1 MNNGTI
7 ALPEGGA
14 TTEPGTTTP
23 AKDKRVD
30 LQGQITR
37 AARIDELQTQI
48 SQRQAMEHIERLRT
62 PGTARGTVLSTS
74 QGMMFGFADE
84 VKGAV
89 RAIWD
94 RLPEEDYADA
104 YLRIRDQ
111 TRAELESFRRNRPA
125 LAIGSEIAG
134 GILIPGAATG
144 STVVKGTTAGARIAR
159 GAVAGAVT
167 GGAFGAG
174 QAEELRDVP
183 RGVVTGSTTGA
194 AIGAVIPGAIE
205 ATRAG
210 ARGVQAIIRP
220 EAGATRRI
228 SQALFR
234 DEMTPEQ
241 ILGALDEAKSLGKPV
256 TVADVGGEAV
266 RRELEVAVQS
276 PGPAGQIAEKA
287 LAARNKE
294 QLTRISRDLVRGVG
308 IRHTNI
314 TGDVVE
320 DAIERTMKIR
330 KTASKQV
337 YERAMDFNAELND
350 DVVAVYNKVTQTP
363 LGKEAMGKAHKILN
377 VENFDEAPLM
387 ERIDAFKRG
396 LDDMIGSAKRQGE
409 NSVAAKALSM
419 KKELVGLVDNVNPD
433 YKSARKIWENESNY
447 LDAIDNG
454 RDIMKPGFTAAK
466 LKREFAAMTDNE
478 QEAFRIGAVD
488 AIITRMRQQSA
499 QEPNMIKLLRSPE
512 MRDKLKSIMTPQ
524 ASAKID
530 RIFDIED
537 AMFRTATQA
546 RRGSQ
551 TAQRTAAMA
560 EQQKQV
566 GLQGLIEEITSLVIT
581 PLRNVIVH
589 RIPTATRAAK
599 DRLIARQNAQIA
611 KRLLS
616 SEADELLRIPPEVV
630 RPPFVT
636 GGRLIPGAI
645 AAEEGQ

>member
-1 MNNGTI
+1 MTNGTI
-7 ALPEGGA
+7 SLPETDTGD
-14 TTEPGTTTP
+14 TP
-23 AKDKRVD
+23 VKDARSELQEKIARASRVD
-30 LQGQITR
+30 Q
-37 AARIDELQTQI
+37 LQTQI

-62 PGTARGTVLSTS
+62 PGTAAGTVGAMS
-74 QGMMFGFADE
+74 QGMLFGFADE
-84 VKGAV
+84 AKAGI

-94 RLPEEDYADA
+94 RLPEEDYSDA

-111 TRAELESFRRNRPA
+111 TRAELAAFRRNRPA
-125 LAIGSEIAG
+125 LSIGSEIAG
-134 GILIPGAATG
+134 GFIGPGAITG
-144 STVVKGTTAGARIAR
+144 AAVISGTTAGARIGR
-159 GAVAGAVT
+159 GAVAGAGT
-167 GGAFGAG
+167 GGVFGAG
-174 QAEELRDVP
+174 EAEELSDVP
-183 RGVVTGSTTGA
+183 RGVVTGSATGA
-194 AIGAVIPGAIE
+194 VIGAVIPGAIE

-210 ARGVQAIIRP
+210 ARGMQSIIRP

-228 SQALFR
+228 TQALSR
-234 DEMTPEQ
+234 DGMTREQ
-241 ILGALDEAKSLGKPV
+241 ILGALDEAKSLGKPA

-276 PGPAGQIAEKA
+276 PGPAGQIAEKV
-287 LAARNKE
+287 LAQRNKE
-294 QLTRISRDLVRGVG
+294 QLSRLSKDLIHGTGVKAV
-308 IRHTNI
+308 
-314 TGDVVE
+314 DVE
-320 DAIERTMKIR
+320 DAITKTMKLR
-330 KTASKQV
+330 KTASKLV

-350 DVVAVYNKVTQTP
+350 DIVNAYNKTTQTP
-363 LGKEAMGKAHKILN
+363 LGKEAMGKARKILN

-409 NSVAAKALSM
+409 NSIAAKALSM
-419 KKELVGLVDNVNPD
+419 KKELVGLVDDINPD
-433 YKSARKIWENESNY
+433 YKAARKIWENESNY

-454 RDIMKPGFTAAK
+454 RDIMKPSFTAAK

-488 AIITRMRQQSA
+488 AILTRMRQQSA

-512 MRDKLKSIMTPQ
+512 MRDKLKSIMTSQ

-560 EQQKQV
+560 EQEKQI

-589 RIPTATRAAK
+589 RIPSTTRAAR

-616 SEADELLRIPPEVV
+616 SEADELLRLPVETAQ
-630 RPPFVT
+630 PPFIT
-636 GGRLIPGAI
+636 GGRLIPGVI